1 MSDEVIYSDDCTMEI
16 LLESNWYPILCQSD
30 FSFKLSQEVILKTS
44 PNSGLFKEKTTRL
57 SEGLASVSGLS
68 PINNGAIISVFYLI
82 QESVRTQ
89 EQTIR
94 FKYFDQAGISKQIL
108 GVVVIVNTEIGA
120 TIGDFV
126 QATVDMEFSGAVT
139 IEDVTAPPSGT
150 IQIYSDTWNTT
161 PGQNWIDGY
170 SNSNLFGYT
179 IEGKTI
185 LEVDRDGSQYDFVGY
200 ASGTP
205 VGNRQCK
212 YNSSTHR
219 LEFQNNF
226 NSGETVFIIFDF

>member
-16 LLESNWYPILCQSD
+16 LFDTNWYPILCQSE
-30 FSFKLSQEVILKTS
+30 FRFKLAQEVITKTG

-57 SEGLASVSGLS
+57 SEGSASVSGLS
-68 PINNGAIISVFYLI
+68 PINNGTNISVFYLI

-89 EQTIR
+89 PQTIR
-94 FKYFDQAGISKQIL
+94 FKYYDQVGVSKQIS
-108 GVVVIVNTEIGA
+108 GSVVLTNTEIGA

-139 IEDVTAPPSGT
+139 IEDVTAPPPGT
-150 IQIYSDTWNTT
+150 IQIYADWWATT

-170 SNSNLFGYT
+170 SNSYQFGYT

-185 LEVDRDGSQYDFVGY
+185 LEVDRDGSQYDFLGY
-200 ASGTP
+200 SSGIP
-205 VGNRQCK
+205 VGNRQAN
-212 YNSSTHR
+212 YNSTTHR
-219 LEFQNNF
+219 LEFENNF
-226 NSGETVFIIFDF
+226 NAGETVFLIFKF